1 MVSREVISPRRRL
14 IAFALLGIISG
25 AISATGIISFTP
37 PADFGLLMIFVW
49 PGFAFGLIIGPALSY
64 SGRLLPRRVLPFVF
78 FATLGHFAAVLCLLM
93 LARSSEAALPI
104 GEDVAMLFAAAVAGA
119 LGGGILAGANRL
131 LVPGAGWIAPTIVG
145 GVLGPLV
152 VLHDLGPFLGRLMF
166 YVIWQAGYAAA
177 FAAALLVRAQ
187 DLKAIRRTG

>member
-25 AISATGIISFTP
+25 AISATGIISFAP

-49 PGFAFGLIIGPALSY
+49 PGLAFGLIIGPALSH
-64 SGRLLPRRVLPFVF
+64 GGWLPPRRVLPFVF
-78 FATLGHFAAVLCLLM
+78 FATLGHFVAVLCLLV
-93 LARSSEAALPI
+93 LTRSLEAALPV
-104 GEDVAMLFAAAVAGA
+104 GEDVAMLIAAAVAGA

-131 LVPGAGWIAPTIVG
+131 LVPGAGWIAPAIVG
-145 GVLGPLV
+145 GVLSPLV
-152 VLHDLGPFLGRLMF
+152 MLHDLGPFIGRLMF

-177 FAAALLVRAQ
+177 LPAALPVRAQ
-187 DLKAIRRTG
+187 DLKAIRRAG